1 MNDWKNILGKNYVN
15 AVSYKRL
22 KTYIDATEHDI
33 FNGIKLYQKNITLS
47 SNCLRYIAL
56 FEVTLRNEVDRFY
69 KEKFKNQNWISLFPK
84 EMIRSSGDKG
94 IEKMNLGFWVQL
106 FAPKQFREG
115 GQCLRQIYLYRP
127 KGVSPRVL
135 FNDLL
140 FVLNFRIRIAHHES
154 ICFNKQKEFSTD
166 SIRKFEEIILRHLV
180 WLGYDIPTL
189 IYFKRLD
196 LESK

>member
-1 MNDWKNILGKNYVN
+1 
-15 AVSYKRL
+15 
-22 KTYIDATEHDI
+22 
-33 FNGIKLYQKNITLS
+33 
-47 SNCLRYIAL
+47 
-56 FEVTLRNEVDRFY
+56 
-69 KEKFKNQNWISLFPK
+69 
-84 EMIRSSGDKG
+84 MIRSSGDKG